1 MDKIHLLL
9 ELEKIQKAL
18 DSLKKELTVQKKY
31 IIHREYQKPITVY
44 GWNDMKT
51 VDDYL
56 SAVTNVYH
64 TYGSFEVPCW
74 SKNTT
79 EINSLVLFDTEQEAL
94 TYINMKRNTLE
105 DRKHFCRFYVEEL
118 EIEGE

>member
-1 MDKIHLLL
+1 MDKIHLLS
-9 ELEKIQKAL
+9 ELNKIQEAVNYL
-18 DSLKKELTVQKKY
+18 RKELTAQKKY
-31 IIHREYQKPITVY
+31 IIHREYQKHIVAY
-44 GWNDMKT
+44 GWNGTET

-56 SAVTNVYH
+56 SGVTNVYH

>member
-18 DSLKKELTVQKKY
+18 DSLKKELTVKKKY
-31 IIHREYQKPITVY
+31 IINREYKKPITVN

-56 SAVTNVYH
+56 SGVTNVYN

-74 SKNTT
+74 SKNIT